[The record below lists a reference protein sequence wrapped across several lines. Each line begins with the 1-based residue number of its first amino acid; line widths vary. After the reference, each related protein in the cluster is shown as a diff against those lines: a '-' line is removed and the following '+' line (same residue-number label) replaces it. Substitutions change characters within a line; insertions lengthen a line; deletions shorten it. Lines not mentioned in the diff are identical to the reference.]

1 MNNETQIGFPFLT
14 NIHTAILDAIA
25 DRQSDRLFFKN
36 KTPFINMVAGNK
48 LNDSPKRKILYL
60 NYKRDDTGIYQF
72 YDRQFRHIA
81 GIKEISIDYKNKFG
95 SVKRVNINWLCT
107 NSTEL
112 EELTPYFLTNGK
124 TIYLEWGWDS
134 TASII
139 KPDGSTD
146 DSEIRLGQVEIS
158 SYIKNR
164 SSGGMFD
171 CVAGIITNFEV
182 TLNKDGSYDCLTEIT
197 TPGFLMEAISIS
209 NVSSRFTSAQLAM
222 ANFKTYLQSGMFYD
236 DILSS
241 TLNMTDINNPD
252 WFILANQSNLFNLKN
267 TFINSSKEKNYNLD
281 FQRDELFLKNTSYIS
296 WGFIEDVILRKNYN
310 IIGADKYTFT
320 TLDSREQITRNLPYL
335 RSDDLYVCMI
345 PQYNGGVVNLNDLNI
360 TLTEDEKK
368 KNAESDAEAL
378 ESYNRA
384 KQGEKTYETQMN
396 EYKENEKKYW
406 DEYLKW
412 YNMNIRSS
420 NFRASLEMD
429 VYKPFKTYVH
439 KIFEVGPDV
448 GYMLDYR
455 LLNFIFN
462 LNNETSSIPQFTLR
476 LYKSAKPIIFGETVA
491 HGTLSTYSTK
501 INNMNEFKNCFDA
514 IRWHVEK
521 LSPFPFYLTLVCEID
536 VIQQN
541 TTSMP
546 INEKLFAPNY
556 TGFIVENYLETSRII
571 LRGYRNLAAT
581 INNMI
586 VANNEIYKLPKFNL
600 YIIDNK
606 KSVDKFI
613 LKKIDRTIRNPS
625 EKTDIYCVL
634 NSSTDNGIVANMRED
649 SSTIL
654 NDTKLLMK
662 SSNGNILYID
672 MIPKFTSDTILTWNI
687 PDLSLEWKQVFRI
700 HNLALSGL
708 SIGYTTK
715 VEFEDIYN
723 IRFFDSELEN
733 MFKEFSDESLPTKPT
748 KPSDDTKGGDAQPSY
763 EFKDKFINDANI
775 NPIPVGLKT
784 YCDGYRGEIRK
795 ILVNSEFFRKT
806 ILENDNI
813 YSGIAA
819 VLNGISNA
827 CGSYFGFILSNNPH
841 RKIRGNPT
849 ENLLETSWF
858 VFDVNSELPDSAPN
872 EYDMISL
879 TGDNKAPSI
888 FTSYG
893 VKNKLS
899 NATAFS
905 AYYANHASDIYA
917 YGSGD
922 GNLFYNLYKRSD
934 PSEEFVDEFGY
945 QNDLETNL
953 ENVTDIK
960 DKNPFVILDE
970 SMKSDEQKILRKHYK
985 LDSSLNYLYT
995 FLPLYGAKYNFLFS
1009 VVPNSTDKLNGNI
1022 QFYLRGTEGMKIGLY
1037 NSLNLGTNDHKIIGL
1052 IPIEIELGLLGMSGF
1067 RIGDCFKLSETPKVF
1082 QDNGVFQII
1091 NISDSVSKEQWSTKL
1106 TAGFRVMSDSNTT
1119 CSITVRN
1126 AEKIDYIPKK
1136 KAQSVTSG
1144 GQKAASDSDNVLGS
1158 KQFVFN
1164 NQNTKSVALTP
1175 KQAVYATNK
1184 TIGNILT
1191 EASGLSLSN
1200 LTIPLTCMSMQS
1212 EQGTIIQNNGSV
1224 IIKSTYEYM
1233 LVGMTAKTDVFG
1245 YTGNYNTSRL
1255 PSSYITVQGI
1265 KYVSWKNWSDA
1276 IYASL
1281 IGLNDAINDSII
1293 NTFNE
1298 NGNVKL
1304 QIYANKM
1311 TVNGKT
1317 IDSKSS
1323 LLSDDILK
1331 KSVAAEILQKNSNIL
1346 FEHVML
1352 AVFYLA
1358 RWGGQWPSAIL
1369 FPTEKRALL
1378 QANADP
1384 GFMIDYEKLK
1394 NTNNTGYAVLEVRA
1408 QMLNSYW
1415 NMKNNLK

>member
-14 NIHTAILDAIA
+14 NIHTAILDAIKL
-25 DRQSDRLFFKN
+25 RQSDRLFFKN

-158 SYIKNR
+158 AYIKNR
-164 SSGGMFD
+164 DSKGMFD

-209 NVSSRFTSAQLAM
+209 NVSSRFTPDQLAM

-236 DILSS
+236 DILSNKY
-241 TLNMTDINNPD
+241 TLNNVVDTNPD
-252 WFILANQSNLFNLKN
+252 WFILANQNNLAKLKN
-267 TFINSSKEKNYNLD
+267 TFINSSKEKNYDLD

-368 KNAESDAEAL
+368 KNAEADAEAQ
-378 ESYNRA
+378 ESYDRA
-384 KQGEKTYETQMN
+384 KQGEKTYQTQMD
-396 EYKENEKKYW
+396 EYKKNEKKYW

-420 NFRASLEMD
+420 NFRDSLEMD
-429 VYKPFKTYVH
+429 VYKPFKTYIH
-439 KIFEVGPDV
+439 KIFEIGPDV

-462 LNNETSSIPQFTLR
+462 LNNETAIIPQFTLK
-476 LYKSAKPIIFGETVA
+476 LYKSTKPIIFGESVA
-491 HGTLSTYSTK
+491 NGTFSPYYTK
-501 INNMNEFKNCFDA
+501 ITNMSDFKTCFDA

-536 VIQQN
+536 VVQQN
-541 TTSMP
+541 TTTNA
-546 INEKLFAPNY
+546 IVEKLFAPRYN
-556 TGFIVENYLETSRII
+556 GFRVEKYLETSRII
-571 LRGYRNLAAT
+571 LRGYRNLAT
-581 INNMI
+581 TLNTKM

-600 YIIDNK
+600 YIIDND
-606 KSVDKFI
+606 KSTDKFI
-613 LKKIDRTIRNPS
+613 LKKIDRTIRNNN
-625 EKTDIYCVL
+625 EKTDIRCVL
-634 NSSTDNGIVANMRED
+634 NSTTDNGIVAKMWED
-649 SSTIL
+649 SSTIKKG
-654 NDTKLLMK
+654 TKLLMK

-672 MIPKFTSDTILTWNI
+672 MIPKFKSDTILTWKI
-687 PDLSLEWKQVFRI
+687 PDLSLEWKQALRI
-700 HNLALSGL
+700 YNLALTGL
-708 SIGYTTK
+708 SIESTTK
-715 VEFEDIYN
+715 VEFDDIYN

-733 MFKEFSDESLPTKPT
+733 MFKKFSDESLPIKPT
-748 KPSDDTKGGDAQPSY
+748 KPNSNTNGGDVQPSY
-763 EFKDKFINDANI
+763 EYKDKFINDANI
-775 NPIPVGLKT
+775 NPVPNGLKT

-813 YSGIAA
+813 YSGIAS
-819 VLNGISNA
+819 VLNGISDA
-827 CGSYFGFILSNNPH
+827 CGSYFGFVLSNNSQ

-849 ENLLETSWF
+849 GNLLETSWF
-858 VFDVNSELPDSAPN
+858 VFDINSELPDDAPK
-872 EYDMISL
+872 EYNMLSL

-922 GNLFYNLYKRSD
+922 GNLFYNLYKKNNSK
-934 PSEEFVDEFGY
+934 EEFIDEFGY

-953 ENVTDIK
+953 ENVTDVK

-970 SMKSDEQKILRKHYK
+970 SMKNDEQKILRKHYK

-1009 VVPNSTDKLNGNI
+1009 VVPNSTDKLDGNI

-1037 NSLNLGTNDHKIIGL
+1037 NSLKVGTNDHKIIGL

-1067 RIGDCFKLSETPKVF
+1067 RIGDCFKLAETPKVF
-1082 QDNGVFQII
+1082 QENGVFQII
-1091 NISDSVSKEQWSTKL
+1091 NISDTVSKEQWITKL

-1119 CSITVRN
+1119 CSITIQN
-1126 AEKIDYIPKK
+1126 AEKVDYIPKK
-1136 KAQSVTSG
+1136 KQQSVTSAG
-1144 GQKAASDSDNVLGS
+1144 VKAASDTNNVLGS
-1158 KQFVFN
+1158 KQSVLN
-1164 NQNTKSVALTP
+1164 NQNTKSVTLTP

-1212 EQGTIIQNNGSV
+1212 EQGTMIKNDGSV
-1224 IIKSTYEYM
+1224 IITSTYEYM
-1233 LVGMTAKTDVFG
+1233 LVGMIGTVFG
-1245 YTGNYNTSRL
+1245 YNENYNTSRL

-1281 IGLNDAINDSII
+1281 VGLNNAVNDSII

-1298 NGNVKL
+1298 NGTVKL

-1311 TVNGKT
+1311 IVNGKT

-1323 LLSDDILK
+1323 LLSDDIMK